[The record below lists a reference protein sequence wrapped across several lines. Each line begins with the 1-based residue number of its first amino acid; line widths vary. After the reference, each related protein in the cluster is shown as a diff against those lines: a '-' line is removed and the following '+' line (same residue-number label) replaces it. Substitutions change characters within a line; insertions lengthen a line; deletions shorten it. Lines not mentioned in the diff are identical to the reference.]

1 VCPGSGGGAE
11 WRGGVSRVNGGICAL
26 VKVREIFSNNIYR
39 TNYHFTNKRTNNT
52 TVAL

>member
-11 WRGGVSRVNGGICAL
+11 WRGGVPRVNGGICAL